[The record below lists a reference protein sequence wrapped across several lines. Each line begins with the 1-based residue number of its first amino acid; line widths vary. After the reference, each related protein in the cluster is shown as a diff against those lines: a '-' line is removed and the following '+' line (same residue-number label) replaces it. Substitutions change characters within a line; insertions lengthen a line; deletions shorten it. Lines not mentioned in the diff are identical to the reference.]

1 MTLLKQ
7 EIANGIAL
15 LTLNRPEAMN
25 ALSRALRSDLADAIE
40 AVDADPEVKV
50 IIFSGEGRRAFSA
63 GLDLKEVGQF
73 GLGGA
78 PDGKPARRPSDAL
91 VACSKPSIAAVNGVA
106 LTGGF
111 ELALACDILI
121 ASSSA
126 RFADTHVRVG
136 VTPGSGMS
144 QRLSRI
150 IGISR
155 AKEMSLTGNFIDANT
170 AFAWGLV
177 NHVVEPDELMPLARR
192 IAADVASCDSTKVT
206 AYKALIDEGYALP
219 FGESMA
225 VERRRATSDNRKVSA
240 ESVEAQRVAVIARG
254 RDQA

>member
-1 MTLLKQ
+1 MAVLKQ
-7 EIANGIAL
+7 EQADGVAV

-25 ALSRALRSDLADAIE
+25 ALSHALRNSLAEAIE
-40 AVDADPEVKV
+40 ALDADPEVKA
-50 IIFSGEGRRAFSA
+50 IILTGEGRRAFSA

-73 GLGGA
+73 GLGGS

-91 VACSKPSIAAVNGVA
+91 VACSKPVIGAVNGVA

-111 ELALACDILI
+111 ELALACDILV
-121 ASSSA
+121 ASTGA

-155 AKEMSLTGNFIDANT
+155 AKEMSLTGNFIDAHT
-170 AFAWGLV
+170 ALDWGLV
-177 NHVVEPDELMPLARR
+177 NHVVEPDELMPLAHR
-192 IAADVASCDSTKVT
+192 IAADIASCDAAKVAT
-206 AYKALIDEGYALP
+206 YKALIDEGYALN
-219 FGESMA
+219 FGEGMA
-225 VERRRATSDNRKVSA
+225 LERARATSDNRKVSA
-240 ESVEAQRVAVIARG
+240 ESVEAQRATLVARG
-254 RDQA
+254 RDQV

>member
-1 MTLLKQ
+1 MAVLKQ
-7 EIANGIAL
+7 EVADGIAV

-40 AVDADPEVKV
+40 AADADPDVKV
-50 IIFSGEGRRAFSA
+50 IILTGEGRRAFSA

-73 GLGGA
+73 GLGGS

-111 ELALACDILI
+111 ELALACDIQI
-121 ASSSA
+121 ASTDA
-126 RFADTHVRVG
+126 RFADTHARVG

-150 IGISR
+150 IGVSR
-155 AKEMSLTGNFIDANT
+155 AKETSLTGNFIDAQT
-170 AFAWGLV
+170 ALAWGLV
-177 NHVVEPDELMPLARR
+177 NHVVDPDELMPLARR
-192 IAADVASCDSTKVT
+192 IAADIASCDSAKVA

-219 FGESMA
+219 FGEGMA
-225 VERRRATSDNRKVSA
+225 LERARATSENRKVSA
-240 ESVEAQRVAVIARG
+240 ESIEAQRQAVVARG
-254 RDQA
+254 RDQV